1 MSTPPPYESQRNP
14 DTRQLP
20 PGWVSQFDSNY
31 KTWFYVNTNA
41 SPPVTSWVHPLGA
54 APPPGPPPAPHSPP
68 AGPPPPTNT
77 GYNQGSGGQGY
88 GYSNPQG
95 GYSPSYGG
103 GGNNFPQQQQPPYNR
118 YDGGSSPQNWQQP
131 PQQAQQ
137 GGKGMMGGLLGGL
150 LGKHG
155 SSGGSY
161 GGGGYQQQPQ
171 VVYAQQQKPPKK
183 SGFGM
188 GGMLAAGG
196 VGLPG
201 GALLENAWENHEERE
216 RDDAFLEGEAYAN
229 GDDGGFFDDAGGDW

>member
-1 MSTPPPYESQRNP
+1 
-14 DTRQLP
+14 
-20 PGWVSQFDSNY
+20 
-31 KTWFYVNTNA
+31 
-41 SPPVTSWVHPLGA
+41 
-54 APPPGPPPAPHSPP
+54 
-68 AGPPPPTNT
+68 
-77 GYNQGSGGQGY
+77 
-88 GYSNPQG
+88 
-95 GYSPSYGG
+95 
-103 GGNNFPQQQQPPYNR
+103 
-118 YDGGSSPQNWQQP
+118 
-131 PQQAQQ
+131 
-137 GGKGMMGGLLGGL
+137 MGGLLGGL

-196 VGLPG
+196 VGLLG